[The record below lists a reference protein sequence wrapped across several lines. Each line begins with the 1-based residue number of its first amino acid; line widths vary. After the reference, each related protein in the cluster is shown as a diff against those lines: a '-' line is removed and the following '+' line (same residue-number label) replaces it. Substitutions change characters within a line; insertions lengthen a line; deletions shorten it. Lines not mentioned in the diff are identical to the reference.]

1 MKRFDIAKG
10 VEPTEEE
17 PVSVPIITEWF
28 VFGDREEGEWRSRPV
43 KTHPDEGSAR
53 KEAERL
59 AAQHPGVTFK
69 VLACVARYRGTVT
82 VQAQEP

>member
-10 VEPTEEE
+10 VEPPEEE
-17 PVSVPIITEWF
+17 PVSIPIITEWY
-28 VFGDREEGEWRSRPV
+28 VFGDRDDEMWRSRPV
-43 KTHPDEGSAR
+43 KSHPNEDSAR

-69 VLACVARYRGTVT
+69 VMACVAKYLGKVT